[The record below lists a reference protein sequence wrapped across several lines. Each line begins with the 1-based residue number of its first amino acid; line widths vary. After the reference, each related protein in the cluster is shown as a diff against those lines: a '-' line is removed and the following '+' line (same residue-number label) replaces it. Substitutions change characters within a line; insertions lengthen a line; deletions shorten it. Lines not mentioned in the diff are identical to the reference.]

1 MKHVKHLK
9 IILLTVVFLL
19 SACGR
24 FRKIPLISRINFS
37 LPINAKNNG
46 IKILKSSGPVFEIP
60 SLYQVNDNNLYIIDK
75 FNNRMLKYNKKNSLI
90 LAISNTK
97 KNKVRLVYTG
107 SNQVLR
113 PLHISKKLFSF
124 HELGALWVNKE
135 NIYLESILKEKN
147 EESKIKG
154 RSLILKFDKD
164 GAPLDIIGTR
174 IKRSNQIIPFPNM
187 VKFTVDESNNL
198 FVYLKED
205 NHTRVLKLNEDH
217 KIIYR
222 FNSSVFFQ
230 KNKIKPDKK
239 TKENIIIDNIDNSYA
254 GNFLVLTLTYFKDEI
269 KFQKTVFYKVDIS
282 TGNSS
287 ELFIINNENYNF
299 ILIDNSNLV
308 YLWETENIKK
318 NKENI
323 ILRLYNIDG
332 RSVINYTMKLNRD
345 KEQWF
350 DIKIQKD
357 KKITGINIKDNKYNV
372 AMWK

>member
-24 FRKIPLISRINFS
+24 FRKIPLISRMNFS

-287 ELFIINNENYNF
+287 ELFTINNENYNF

>member
-24 FRKIPLISRINFS
+24 FRKIPLISRMNFS

-174 IKRSNQIIPFPNM
+174 KKRSNQIIPFPNM

-287 ELFIINNENYNF
+287 ELFTINNENYNF

>member
-187 VKFTVDESNNL
+187 VKFTVDQSNNL
-198 FVYLKED
+198 FAYLQND
-205 NHTRVLKLNEDH
+205 DHTQVLKLNEDH